1 MSELLLLCI
10 VVNISSNV
18 VYWNYTTLEQHQQKK
33 RKEGIGDKSEKH
45 QEKTAGRGKDPAPNN
60 LSEG

>member
-18 VYWNYTTLEQHQQKK
+18 VYWNYTTLEQHQQK